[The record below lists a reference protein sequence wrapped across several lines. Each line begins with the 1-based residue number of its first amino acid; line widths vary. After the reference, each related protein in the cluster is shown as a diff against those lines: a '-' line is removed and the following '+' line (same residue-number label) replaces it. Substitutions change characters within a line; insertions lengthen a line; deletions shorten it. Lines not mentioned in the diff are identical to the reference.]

1 MHDMTARV
9 LHDTIRKDLTSKENS
24 CVCFKMSVR
33 TQEGTEQKGFVLS
46 LGCRWF
52 FQVVLMDKSKSED
65 TPNIP
70 DSTAQAFPRS
80 VLGRSSVRSLF
91 VTGKL

>member
-1 MHDMTARV
+1 MV
-9 LHDTIRKDLTSKENS
+9 SE
-24 CVCFKMSVR
+24 R
-33 TQEGTEQKGFVLS
+33 TQEGTEQKRFVLS
-46 LGCRWF
+46 LGWF

-65 TPNIP
+65 TQNIP
-70 DSTAQAFPRS
+70 DSTAQACPLS